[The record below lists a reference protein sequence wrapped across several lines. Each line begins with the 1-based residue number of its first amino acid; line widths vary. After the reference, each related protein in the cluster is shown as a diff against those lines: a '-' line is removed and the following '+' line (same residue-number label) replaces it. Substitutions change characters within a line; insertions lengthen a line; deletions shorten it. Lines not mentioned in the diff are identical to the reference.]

1 MTNDLKLGGLFQDK
15 IARLLIIG
23 AFILVGVMLAIHFF
37 STSYLLEE
45 YNTRNA
51 KNANIT
57 ETDVNFYREVNSANN
72 NIFNIILALLGAWVG
87 AVLAFY
93 FGAQSV
99 DKAYSSLNQ
108 AQQSLGSLVS
118 QNKLSTITA
127 KQLIERNPDSTR
139 LNKFK
144 MSDKIKDIVKSAGDI
159 FPFVTITDD
168 NDKKVLGL
176 LFLSQLTAI
185 KSRADL
191 EILETTLEEFIKDNS
206 VEDFILKIRWTKE
219 GIKNYAS
226 VNISDTLES
235 IVKAMNEISQSLS
248 VRAVVFE
255 NESVKAIIGH
265 DHISKELKP

>member
-1 MTNDLKLGGLFQDK
+1 MGCMNNNIKLGGLFQDR

-23 AFILVGVMLAIHFF
+23 AFVLVGVMLAIHVF
-37 STSYLLEE
+37 STSYILKVDP
-45 YNTRNA
+45 NKINA
-51 KNANIT
+51 T
-57 ETDVNFYREVNSANN
+57 GVSFYREINSANN

-118 QNKLSTITA
+118 QNRLSTITA

-144 MSDKIKDIVKSAGDI
+144 MSSKIKDIVKAAGDV

-168 NDKKVLGL
+168 VDKKVLGL
-176 LFLSQLTAI
+176 LFISQLTGI
-185 KSRADL
+185 KPKAELESL
-191 EILETTLEEFIKDNS
+191 EITLEEFIKNNP
-206 VEDFILKIRWTKE
+206 VEDFILRVNWTKD
-219 GIKNYAS
+219 GVKNYAS
-226 VNISDTLES
+226 VNVSDSLDS